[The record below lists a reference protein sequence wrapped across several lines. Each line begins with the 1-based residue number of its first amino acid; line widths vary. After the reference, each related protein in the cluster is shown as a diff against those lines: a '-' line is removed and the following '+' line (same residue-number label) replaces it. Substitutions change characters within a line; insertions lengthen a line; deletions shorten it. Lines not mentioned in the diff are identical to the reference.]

1 MQMWNT
7 TVLEAIGREVP
18 PVLVAIINHA
28 GSAPRTAGARMLVLY
43 DGPLHGTIGGG
54 KYEALAMEKAR
65 AMQEAW
71 LAARAASAPP
81 PPNACTMAFSL
92 HGIEDMDLICG
103 GELSILLEL
112 LPQGGMAEAAFAA
125 AAAAETR
132 GEGYAFIT
140 RLAPCGNAGAALP
153 QHDAPM
159 RAERHVYCYEA
170 TDAAPPQGIPLPV
183 FSQIPSGKET
193 APLHF
198 SDPNGEWLVEPFPSP
213 HVLHIFGGGHVA
225 RALALAVHPL
235 NFTAIILEDRPEFAD
250 LGRFPHARTHLLP
263 ALGQGE
269 TAAYLAGAHINPRHG
284 IIIMTRG
291 HAHDRDVL
299 AAALTVPAGYVGMIG
314 SRAKWRQVRQSLL
327 DAGTP
332 EEALARVA
340 TPIGL
345 DIGADTPEEIAVSIA
360 AELIAWRSG
369 RKVCP

>member
-1 MQMWNT
+1 MYNWST
-7 TVLEAIGREVP
+7 TVLEATRRDVP
-18 PVLVAIINHA
+18 PVLATIINHA

-54 KYEALAMEKAR
+54 KYEALAMKKAR
-65 AMQEAW
+65 AMQDAW
-71 LAARAASAPP
+71 LAALAASAPP
-81 PPNACTMAFSL
+81 PPTACTMNFSL

-112 LPQGGMAEAAFAA
+112 LPQGGMLQAAFTA

-140 RLAPCGNAGAALP
+140 RLTPCGNVETALP
-153 QHDAPM
+153 LHDAPVHT
-159 RAERHVYCYEA
+159 ERHVYCYEA
-170 TDAAPPQGIPLPV
+170 TDAAPPKGIPHPV
-183 FSQIPSGKET
+183 LSQIPSGKGT
-193 APLHF
+193 ALLHC
-198 SDPNGEWLVEPFPSP
+198 SDPSGVWIVEPFPSP
-213 HVLHIFGGGHVA
+213 HVVHIFGGGHVA
-225 RALALAVHPL
+225 KALTEAVHPL
-235 NFTAIILEDRPEFAD
+235 NFNAIILEDRPEFAEPE
-250 LGRFPHARTHLLP
+250 RFPHALAHLLP
-263 ALGQGE
+263 ALGQKE
-269 TAAYLAGAHINPRHG
+269 TAAYLAVAHITPRHG

-314 SRAKWRQVRQSLL
+314 SRSKWRQVQQSLL
-327 DAGTP
+327 DAGTSA
-332 EEALARVA
+332 EALARVA

-369 RKVCP
+369 KKTWG